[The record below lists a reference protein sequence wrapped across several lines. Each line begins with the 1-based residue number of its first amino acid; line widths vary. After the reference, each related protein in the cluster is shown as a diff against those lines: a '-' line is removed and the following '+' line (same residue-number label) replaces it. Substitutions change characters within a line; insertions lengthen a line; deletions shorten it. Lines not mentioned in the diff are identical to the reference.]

1 MESEDRRPVLIV
13 ATLSAFLI
21 PFTGAALNVALPQ
34 MGSELSADG
43 VALGW
48 FVTSFLLAAAMFLV
62 PLGKLADIRG
72 RKQVFMVGAW
82 IFAATSLLLALASST
97 PVVIMLRALQG
108 FGGAMI
114 FGNGVALL
122 TSVYPANERGRVI
135 GVNIAAVYCGL
146 SMGPFIGGFLTQQL
160 GWRSIFVVTAL
171 LSVATALIS
180 TWKLK
185 GEWVA
190 ANKESFDSTGSLLY
204 CATMF
209 ALMYGLS
216 ELPAPHGLGYLV
228 AGALGLV
235 AFIYWEAGARH
246 PILELRLFRDN
257 LAFAY
262 SNLAAL
268 LIYGATAAV
277 GFLLSLHLHYVKGLS
292 PQDTGFVLLAQP
304 VVMAA
309 FSPLAGKLSDRI
321 EPRTLASAGMAI
333 TCLGLLILASI
344 DTESSLWFIVA
355 TLMLL
360 GFGFALFSSP
370 NTNAIMSSVEKRFY
384 GVASG
389 TMGTMRL
396 LGQMLSMCISML
408 IIANVIG
415 RVQITPEHGTLLVQ
429 SARVTYLIF
438 AALCFGGI
446 LASQARGN
454 IHQAT

>member
-1 MESEDRRPVLIV
+1 MEPEDRRPVLII

-34 MGSELSADG
+34 MGNELSADG

-62 PLGKLADIRG
+62 PMGRLADIRG
-72 RKQVFMVGAW
+72 RKRVFMYGAW
-82 IFAATSLLLALASST
+82 IFAATSLLLALASSSAQ
-97 PVVIMLRALQG
+97 VIVLRALQG

-122 TSVYPANERGRVI
+122 TSVYPASERGRVI
-135 GVNIAAVYCGL
+135 GINIAAVYSGL
-146 SMGPFIGGFLTQQL
+146 SMGPFIGGLLTQQL
-160 GWRSIFVVTAL
+160 GWRSIFVVTAI
-171 LSVATALIS
+171 LSVATALIT

-185 GEWVA
+185 SEWIT
-190 ANKESFDSTGSLLY
+190 ANAENFDFTGSVLY

-216 ELPAPHGLGYLV
+216 ELPAAHGFGYLV
-228 AGALGLV
+228 AGVLGLI
-235 AFIYWEAGARH
+235 AFLFWEARVRH

-257 LAFAY
+257 AGFAY

-268 LIYGATAAV
+268 LNYGATAAV
-277 GFLLSLHLHYVKGLS
+277 GFLLSLYLHYVKGLS
-292 PQDTGFVLLAQP
+292 PQDTGFILLAQP

-321 EPRTLASAGMAI
+321 EPRMLASAGMAI

-344 DTESSLWFIVA
+344 DAESSLWFIVA
-355 TLMLL
+355 TLILL

-370 NTNAIMSSVEKRFY
+370 NTNAIMSSVEKQFY

-396 LGQMLSMCISML
+396 VGQMLSMCISML

-415 RVQITPEHGTLLVQ
+415 RVQITPEHGALLIQ
-429 SARVTYLIF
+429 ASRVTYLIF
-438 AALCFGGI
+438 AALCFAGI

-454 IHQAT
+454 IR